1 MEKKVLTEE
10 EMKQIGSLRTQ
21 FDELVF
27 KIGMNEVQQ
36 ISLNVQKEQLEKELS
51 DIQQHEQNLIK
62 EIETKYG
69 KGNIS
74 LETGEFIPVS

>member
-27 KIGMNEVQQ
+27 KLGMNEVQR

>member
-10 EMKQIGSLRTQ
+10 EMKQIGSLRIQ

-27 KIGMNEVQQ
+27 KLGMNEVQQ
-36 ISLNVQKEQLEKELS
+36 INLNIQKEQLEKELNE
-51 DIQQHEQNLIK
+51 IQQHEQNLIK

-74 LETGEFIPVS
+74 LETGEFTPVS

>member
-10 EMKQIGSLRTQ
+10 EMKQIGSLRIQ

-27 KIGMNEVQQ
+27 KLGMNEVQQ

>member
-27 KIGMNEVQQ
+27 KLGMNEVQR

-51 DIQQHEQNLIK
+51 DIQQREQNLIK

>member
-10 EMKQIGSLRTQ
+10 EMKQISSLRIK

-27 KIGMNEVQQ
+27 KVGMNEVQQ
-36 ISLNVQKEQLEKELS
+36 MVLKAQKDQLENELN
-51 DIQQHEQNLIK
+51 DIQLQEQNLIK
-62 EIETKYG
+62 EIESKYG

-74 LETGEFIPVS
+74 LETGEFIPLS

>member
-27 KIGMNEVQQ
+27 KLGMNEVQQ
-36 ISLNVQKEQLEKELS
+36 INLNVQKEQLEKELS
-51 DIQQHEQNLIK
+51 EIQQHEQNLIK

>member
-10 EMKQIGSLRTQ
+10 EMKQIGGLRTQ

-27 KIGMNEVQQ
+27 KLGMNEVQQ
-36 ISLNVQKEQLEKELS
+36 INLNLQKEQLEKELNE
-51 DIQQHEQNLIK
+51 IQQLEQNLIK

>member
-27 KIGMNEVQQ
+27 KLGMNEVQQ
-36 ISLNVQKEQLEKELS
+36 INLNVQKEQLEKELNE
-51 DIQQHEQNLIK
+51 IQQHEQNLIK

>member
-27 KIGMNEVQQ
+27 KLGMNEVQQ

>member
-27 KIGMNEVQQ
+27 KLGMNEVQQ
-36 ISLNVQKEQLEKELS
+36 INLNVQKEQLGKELNE
-51 DIQQHEQNLIK
+51 IQQLEQNLIK